1 MQTKVIKS
9 NKEKIREMTLLAI
22 FVAIIA
28 VLGLVPSFGLG
39 SSSLGFIRIAPNI
52 EATII
57 HIPVLIG
64 GTLLGRKMSI
74 YLGLAFGVVSL
85 IAAFIYASPLFVY
98 PWVSVLPRLLFGL
111 VIYDVMQFFQRL
123 IKNKYLAFGIG
134 FFVLTI
140 IHTLMVLSLLW
151 TSYTMLFGYATLG
164 QAFLPY
170 LAFLVLYWVPVAA
183 IIEAFLA
190 GIVGSVVAVRLKGYL
205 ENRAEE
211 SAEN

>member
-22 FVAIIA
+22 FIAIIA

-111 VIYDVMQFFQRL
+111 VIYDIMQFFQRI

-140 IHTLMVLSLLW
+140 VHTIMVLAMLW
-151 TSYTMLFGYATLG
+151 TSFAIYTAMGLLESFV
-164 QAFLPY
+164 PY
-170 LAFLVLYWVPVAA
+170 ILWLVSVLVPVSAL
-183 IIEAFLA
+183 IEAGLA
-190 GIVGSVVAVRLKGYL
+190 ALVGAVVAIRLKGFL
-205 ENRAEE
+205 ENRVEELAED
-211 SAEN
+211 

>member
-1 MQTKVIKS
+1 MSTKVVRS

-22 FVAIIA
+22 FIAIIA

-64 GTLLGRKMSI
+64 ATLLGRKMGI
-74 YLGLAFGVVSL
+74 YLGLAFGVISL
-85 IAAFIYASPLFVY
+85 IAAFIYTSPMFVY
-98 PWVSVLPRLLFGL
+98 PWVSVLPRILFGL
-111 VIYDVMQFFQRL
+111 IIYDVMRFFQRV

-134 FFVLTI
+134 FFVLTL
-140 IHTLMVLSLLW
+140 IHTLMVLTLLW
-151 TSYTMLFGYATLG
+151 TSFTMVFGYADLG
-164 QAFLPY
+164 QAFIPY
-170 LAFLVLYWVPVAA
+170 LTFLVTYLVPVAA

-190 GIVGSVVAVRLKGYL
+190 GLVGAVVALRLKGYL
-205 ENRAEE
+205 ENRTEEPAED
-211 SAEN
+211 

>member
-1 MQTKVIKS
+1 MQTKVVKS

-22 FVAIIA
+22 FIAIVA

-98 PWVSVLPRLLFGL
+98 PWVSVLPRLVFGL

-123 IKNKYLAFGIG
+123 IRNKYLAFGIG
-134 FFVLTI
+134 FFVLTL
-140 IHTLMVLSLLW
+140 IHTVLVLSMLW
-151 TSYTMLFGYATLG
+151 TSFAIYTEMELLASFV
-164 QAFLPY
+164 PY
-170 LAFLVLYWVPVAA
+170 ILWLVSVLVPVSAA
-183 IIEAFLA
+183 IEAALA
-190 GIVGSVVAVRLKGYL
+190 GLVGAVVALRLKGYL
-205 ENRAEE
+205 ENRVEEPAED
-211 SAEN
+211 

>member
-1 MQTKVIKS
+1 MQTKVVKS

-22 FVAIIA
+22 FIAIVA

-98 PWVSVLPRLLFGL
+98 PWVSVLPRLVFGL

-134 FFVLTI
+134 FFVLTL
-140 IHTLMVLSLLW
+140 IHTVLVLSMLW
-151 TSYTMLFGYATLG
+151 TSFAIYTEMGLLESFV
-164 QAFLPY
+164 PY
-170 LAFLVLYWVPVAA
+170 ILWLVTVLVPISAA
-183 IIEAFLA
+183 IEAALA
-190 GIVGSVVAVRLKGYL
+190 GLVGAVVAIRLKGYL
-205 ENRAEE
+205 ENRVEEPAED
-211 SAEN
+211 

>member
-1 MQTKVIKS
+1 MQTKVVKS

-22 FVAIIA
+22 FIAIIA

-98 PWVSVLPRLLFGL
+98 PWVSVLPRLVFGL

-123 IKNKYLAFGIG
+123 IRNKYLAFGIG
-134 FFVLTI
+134 FFVLTL
-140 IHTLMVLSLLW
+140 IHTVLVLSMLW
-151 TSYTMLFGYATLG
+151 TSFAIYTEMELLASFV
-164 QAFLPY
+164 PY
-170 LAFLVLYWVPVAA
+170 ILWLVSVLVPVSAA
-183 IIEAFLA
+183 IEAALA
-190 GIVGSVVAVRLKGYL
+190 GLVGAVVALRLKGYL
-205 ENRAEE
+205 ENRVEEPAED
-211 SAEN
+211 

>member
-1 MQTKVIKS
+1 MQTKVVKS
-9 NKEKIREMTLLAI
+9 NKERIREMTLLAI
-22 FVAIIA
+22 FIAIVA

-98 PWVSVLPRLLFGL
+98 PWVSVLPRFVFGL
-111 VIYDVMQFFQRL
+111 VIYDVMRFFQR
-123 IKNKYLAFGIG
+123 IIGNKYLAFGIG
-134 FFVLTI
+134 FFVLTL
-140 IHTLMVLSLLW
+140 IHTVLVLSMLW
-151 TSYTMLFGYATLG
+151 TSFAIYTEMGLWESFV
-164 QAFLPY
+164 PY
-170 LAFLVLYWVPVAA
+170 VLWLVSVLVPISAA
-183 IIEAFLA
+183 IEAALA
-190 GIVGSVVAVRLKGYL
+190 GLVGAVVAIRLKGYL
-205 ENRAEE
+205 ENRVEEPAED
-211 SAEN
+211 

>member
-9 NKEKIREMTLLAI
+9 NKEKIREMTMLAI
-22 FVAIIA
+22 FIAIIA

-85 IAAFIYASPLFVY
+85 IAAFIYNSPMFVY
-98 PWVSVLPRLLFGL
+98 PWVSVLPRILFGL
-111 VIYDVMQFFQRL
+111 VIYDVMRLFQH
-123 IKNKYLAFGIG
+123 IFKNKYLAFGLG
-134 FFVLTI
+134 FFVLTL
-140 IHTLMVLSLLW
+140 IHTFMVLPLLW
-151 TSYTMLFGYATLG
+151 TSFTTVFGYASLG

-170 LAFLVLYWVPVAA
+170 LAFLVFYLVPVAA
-183 IIEAFLA
+183 LIEAFLA
-190 GIVGSVVAVRLKGYL
+190 GLIGSVVALRLKGYL
-205 ENRAEE
+205 ENRTEDPAEI
-211 SAEN
+211 